1 MRKLST
7 PKISRRRLMIAGA
20 GAAGAFAAGSALP
33 GVQEAAPPAAT
44 DTKATPDRGGG
55 YRVTE
60 HVLRYYRTTRI

>member
-1 MRKLST
+1 
-7 PKISRRRLMIAGA
+7 MIAGA

-33 GVQEAAPPAAT
+33 GVQDAAPPAAT